1 MPSWSRTLGSSIG
14 AKAIM
19 AATGLA
25 ILLFVTAHLLGNLQI
40 YLGPEPINRYAAFLK
55 SVPEILWAMRVGLA
69 VVFVTHIA
77 SAVLLTFRNRA
88 ARPVRYAVRR
98 PQEAGLPSRTLLL
111 SGLLVLAFVIYH
123 LAHFTLGLTH
133 PEHSHYLDEAGRH
146 DVYRMMIL
154 GFRDPAVVALYLAA
168 MTAMGFHLWH
178 AVGNLFQTLGWSTPR
193 YRPIIARGGRILAVA
208 LVLGN
213 CSIPLSVLLGIV
225 TLTSGGHG

>member
-1 MPSWSRTLGSSIG
+1 MPSWSSTLSSSIG
-14 AKAIM
+14 SKAIM

-25 ILLFVTAHLLGNLQI
+25 ILLFVIAHLLGNLQV

-69 VVFVTHIA
+69 VVFVTHIV
-77 SAVLLTFRNRA
+77 SAVRLTLQNRA

-98 PQEAGLPSRTLLL
+98 PQEAGVASRTLLL
-111 SGLLVLAFVIYH
+111 TGLLVLAFVLYH

-133 PEHSHYLDEAGRH
+133 PADFHHLDAAGRH
-146 DVYRMMIL
+146 DVHRMMIL
-154 GFRDPAVVALYLAA
+154 GFRDPLVTALYLAA
-168 MTAMGFHLWH
+168 MTAMGLHLWH

-193 YRPIIARGGRILAVA
+193 HRPMIARGGRLLALA

-213 CSIPLSVLLGIV
+213 ASIPLSVLLGIV
-225 TLTSGGHG
+225 TSTSGGHG

>member
-1 MPSWSRTLGSSIG
+1 MPSWSSTLSSSIG
-14 AKAIM
+14 SKAIM

-25 ILLFVTAHLLGNLQI
+25 ILLFVVAHLLGNLQI

-55 SVPEILWAMRVGLA
+55 SVPEILWAMRAGLA
-69 VVFVTHIA
+69 VVFVAHVW
-77 SAVLLTFRNRA
+77 SAVRLTLQNRA

-98 PQEAGLPSRTLLL
+98 PQEAGVASRTLLL
-111 SGLLVLAFVIYH
+111 TGLLVLAFVLFH
-123 LAHFTLGLTH
+123 LAHFTLGWTH
-133 PEHSHYLDEAGRH
+133 PAHFHHLDAEGRH

-154 GFRDPAVVALYLAA
+154 GFREPAVTGIYLAA

-193 YRPIIARGGRILAVA
+193 HRPMIARGGRILAIA
-208 LVLGN
+208 LVAGN
-213 CSIPLSVLLGIV
+213 VSIPLSVLLGVV

>member
-1 MPSWSRTLGSSIG
+1 
-14 AKAIM
+14 M

-55 SVPEILWAMRVGLA
+55 SVPEILWAMRAGLL
-69 VVFVTHIA
+69 VIFVLHVL
-77 SAVLLTFRNRA
+77 SAVRLTLQNRA
-88 ARPVRYAVRR
+88 ARPVRYAVRK
-98 PQEAGLPSRTLLL
+98 PQEAGVASRTLLL
-111 SGLLVLAFVIYH
+111 TGLLVLAFVLYH
-123 LAHFTLGLTH
+123 LAHFTLGLTDPANFH
-133 PEHSHYLDEAGRH
+133 HLDEAGRH

-154 GFRDPAVVALYLAA
+154 GFRQPPVVVIYLAA
-168 MTAMGFHLWH
+168 MTVMGFHLWH

-193 YRPIIARGGRILAVA
+193 YRPMIARGGRILALA

-213 CSIPLSVLLGIV
+213 VSIPLSVLLGIV

>member
-1 MPSWSRTLGSSIG
+1 MSSWSRTLSSSIG
-14 AKAIM
+14 TKAIM

-55 SVPEILWAMRVGLA
+55 SVPEILWAMRAGLL
-69 VVFVTHIA
+69 VIFVLHVL
-77 SAVLLTFRNRA
+77 SAVRLTLQNRA
-88 ARPVRYAVRR
+88 ARPVRYAVRK
-98 PQEAGLPSRTLLL
+98 PQEAGVASRTLLL
-111 SGLLVLAFVIYH
+111 TGLLVLAFVLYH
-123 LAHFTLGLTH
+123 LAHFTLGLTDPANFH
-133 PEHSHYLDEAGRH
+133 HLDEAGRH

-154 GFRDPAVVALYLAA
+154 GFRQPPVVVIYLAA
-168 MTAMGFHLWH
+168 MTVMGFHLWH

-193 YRPIIARGGRILAVA
+193 YRPMIARGGRILALA

-213 CSIPLSVLLGIV
+213 VSIPLSVLLGIV